1 RKGFAVLTGDAG
13 TGKTTLLSSAI
24 GSLSGTSAYIAW
36 ILNPMLSTSE
46 LFELAL
52 LDLGITVVPASKAQR
67 IVEFQKFLLQ
77 ANEENKT
84 TVLIIDEAHK
94 LDPQL
99 LEEIRLLTNFESSAG
114 KLLQII
120 LAGQTE
126 LDELLE
132 RHDLR
137 QLKQRIAVRLT
148 VDPLYNTTQVCKYVA
163 HRWNKAGG
171 GPEPPFSQEGI
182 QLIDKLSR
190 GLPRVINS
198 VCDGALLRAFADGT
212 TRVSV
217 EQIGSVAAD
226 LRLSP
231 ASEVGAEPARGQAAA
246 PSGAVVAE
254 PDPGD
259 LTIPPPPPA
268 VDMGTLAFPTL
279 ERYSPVDDKPRAAR
293 FAERFGLKYRYNYK
307 VKPS

>member
-1 RKGFAVLTGDAG
+1 MYEAFFGLRKKPFAMTPDPEFLFMTSSHQEALAGITYTILERKGFAVLTGDAG
-13 TGKTTLLSSAI
+13 TGKTTLLSSVI
-24 GSLSGTSAYIAW
+24 GTLSGSSAYIAW

-52 LDLGITVVPASKAQR
+52 LDLGLTSVPASKAQR

-120 LAGQTE
+120 LAGQSE

-148 VDPLYNTTQVCKYVA
+148 VDPLYSTTQVGKYIA

-171 GPEPPFSQEGI
+171 GPELPFSPEGI
-182 QLIDKLSR
+182 HLIDRLSR

-198 VCDGALLRAFADGT
+198 ICDGALLRAFADGT

-226 LRLSP
+226 LHISQ
-231 ASEVGAEPARGQAAA
+231 ASE
-246 PSGAVVAE
+246 VVAE
-254 PDPGD
+254 P
-259 LTIPPPPPA
+259 
-268 VDMGTLAFPTL
+268 
-279 ERYSPVDDKPRAAR
+279 SRA
-293 FAERFGLKYRYNYK
+293 K
-307 VKPS
+307 VAAASS

>member
-1 RKGFAVLTGDAG
+1 VLTGDAG

-36 ILNPMLSTSE
+36 ILNPLLSTSE

-52 LDLGITVVPASKAQR
+52 LDLGLAVVPASKAQR
-67 IVEFQKFLLQ
+67 IVEFQKLLLQ
-77 ANEENKT
+77 ANDENKT

-94 LDPQL
+94 LDPEL

-148 VDPLYNTTQVCKYVA
+148 VDPLFNTAQVGKYIA

-171 GPEPPFSQEGI
+171 GSETPFSPEGT
-182 QLIDKLSR
+182 QLIDNLSR

-226 LRLSP
+226 LHLSP
-231 ASEVGAEPARGQAAA
+231 ASEV
-246 PSGAVVAE
+246 VAE
-254 PDPGD
+254 PSRTRVAAAASMAGVAEPNAGE
-259 LTIPPPPPA
+259 LLIPPPPPPP
-268 VDMGTLAFPTL
+268 VNMGTSAFPTL
-279 ERYSPVDDKPRAAR
+279 DRYVADDDKPRAAR